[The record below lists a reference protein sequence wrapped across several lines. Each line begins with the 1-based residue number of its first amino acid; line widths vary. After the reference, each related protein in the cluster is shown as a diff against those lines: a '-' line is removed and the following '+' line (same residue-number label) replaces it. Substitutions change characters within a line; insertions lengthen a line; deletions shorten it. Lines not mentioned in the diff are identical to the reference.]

1 MVCSCRLKLCSAK
14 PALNRPVHSLAA
26 SALGAFLSVLAT
38 PAWPVFDERYELS
51 FGGSITDFDT
61 KIRVNSQNNA
71 IDAEIDFEEGL
82 GFDNQVRLGW
92 INGKWR
98 IAERHRLSLVYVPLR
113 RTSLL
118 TATNDLSIDGNV
130 IKSGAFISAS
140 AKTHVFDIE
149 YIYSFFKRP
158 NWEIGFSAGIY
169 WMNSLVEVAAA
180 GDIIVEGTD
189 QAEFYADFESNQ
201 RLIAPL
207 PLIGL
212 TASYAFNPKWK
223 AHGTARY
230 LDVVISDIDGRILNL
245 NLSTEYYFTRHVGA
259 GVGLTSF
266 DVSVRQNGVV
276 FLNTLTYEYVGLQ
289 AYLTLKY

>member
-1 MVCSCRLKLCSAK
+1 MACSSRLKLCSAK

-140 AKTHVFDIE
+140 AKTHVFDFE

-158 NWEIGFSAGIY
+158 DWEIGFSAGIY

-189 QAEFYADFESNQ
+189 QAEFYADYESNQ

-207 PLIGL
+207 PLIGF
-212 TASYAFNPKWK
+212 TASHAFTPKWK
-223 AHGTARY
+223 AHATARY

-259 GVGLTSF
+259 GVALTSF

-276 FLNTLTYEYVGLQ
+276 FLNTLTYEYAGLQ